1 MLEKIRDNQGPA
13 ITCNNPQRQPEP
25 NSADDM
31 DASTR
36 TFLITGGTGYIGT
49 QLTERLLKQGHTVMI
64 LTRNPAKYEDRKS
77 KNLQFLA
84 WGDALADGM
93 ERVDVVIHLAG
104 ENLFGRRWNEEVKR
118 SLRDSRVQTTR
129 AIVDAIRQAENR
141 PEWLISASAVG
152 IYGDRGEER
161 ITEETGAGEDFLAR
175 LCVDWEAE
183 ALKAKEL
190 GVKVA
195 IPRIGIVL
203 GPESEVIKNMRL
215 PFSLFVGGA
224 IGSGKQYVPWIHE
237 KDLVR
242 ALLFPLEGV
251 MGGDSGDSGDG
262 VNGVN
267 GVNGV
272 MGVEGYG
279 SSEGIQGPYNAC
291 APNPE
296 TMSELAAVMGR
307 VMNRPSLFKVP
318 GFALRIVLG
327 EVASSILASLRVYPK
342 RLTDAGFTF
351 AFDDLEEAL
360 AEIL

>member
-1 MLEKIRDNQGPA
+1 
-13 ITCNNPQRQPEP
+13 
-25 NSADDM
+25 M

-251 MGGDSGDSGDG
+251 MG
-262 VNGVN
+262 
-267 GVNGV
+267 
-272 MGVEGYG
+272 VEGYG

-318 GFALRIVLG
+318 GFALRIVLR

>member
-1 MLEKIRDNQGPA
+1 
-13 ITCNNPQRQPEP
+13 
-25 NSADDM
+25 M

-84 WGDALADGM
+84 WGDALAAAM

-118 SLRDSRVQTTR
+118 SLRDSRVETTR
-129 AIVDAIRQAENR
+129 ELVDAIRQAEDR

-203 GPESEVIKNMRL
+203 GRESEVIKNMRL

-242 ALLFPLEGV
+242 ALLFPLD
-251 MGGDSGDSGDG
+251 GGDGGKALDG
-262 VNGVN
+262 GESLDGGKGADGRNGADGGKEVAGRNGV
-267 GVNGV
+267 
-272 MGVEGYG
+272 ERKQAL
-279 SSEGIQGPYNAC
+279 EGPYNAC

-296 TMSELAAVMGR
+296 MMSELAAAMGR

-327 EVASSILASLRVYPK
+327 EVASSILGSLRVYPQ
-342 RLTDAGFTF
+342 RLTAAGFSF

-360 AEIL
+360 ADIL

>member
-1 MLEKIRDNQGPA
+1 MLEKIRDNQGPV
-13 ITCNNPQRQPEP
+13 ITRNNPQRQPEP

-36 TFLITGGTGYIGT
+36 TFLITGGTGYIGS
-49 QLTERLLKQGHTVMI
+49 QLTEQLLKQGHTVMI

-84 WGDALADGM
+84 WGEALVAAM

-118 SLRDSRVQTTR
+118 SLRDSRVETTR
-129 AIVDAIRQAENR
+129 ALVDAIRQAEDR

-152 IYGDRGEER
+152 IYGDRGEEK
-161 ITEETGAGEDFLAR
+161 ITEETGAGADFLAR
-175 LCVDWEAE
+175 LCADWEAE

-203 GPESEVIKNMRL
+203 GRESEVIKNMRL

-237 KDLVR
+237 RDLVR
-242 ALLFPLEGV
+242 ALLFPLEG
-251 MGGDSGDSGDG
+251 GDG
-262 VNGVN
+262 MND
-267 GVNGV
+267 
-272 MGVEGYG
+272 VEGYG

-296 TMSELAAVMGR
+296 TMSDLAAAMGR

-327 EVASSILASLRVYPK
+327 EVASSILGSLRVYPQ
-342 RLTDAGFTF
+342 RLTAAGFSF

-360 AEIL
+360 ADIL